1 MRQLTLT
8 VIGGG
13 STYTPELVEGV
24 IKNFEVFPVKELRLM
39 DIDEE
44 KLNIVG
50 GLVKRMLESSNVPI
64 KLLLTIDRKIALNGA
79 DFVISQIRVGGIKA
93 RIRDERIPLEFG
105 VIGQETTGA
114 GGFANA
120 LRTIPVMLDIA
131 KDIEKLSNNAW
142 LINFTNPSGIVTEAL
157 LRYSKVKTIGLCN
170 VPINFLYRFASI
182 LGVDI
187 KDIYLDYVGLN
198 HLSWVRKIYSKGN
211 DVTNEILEKIKG
223 NLSQKER
230 EIVKSI
236 DMIPNGYLHY
246 YYFKDEVLETQKSSE
261 KTRGEIVLEVE
272 EKLLERYK
280 DESLREKP
288 VELSQ
293 RGGAHYSEA
302 AVELMKSI
310 YLDRKDIQIVNVIN
324 NGSIIDLPDNGV
336 VEVPCIIG
344 GNGATPIS
352 MGRLEPYIRGLTQTV
367 KYYEQLTVE
376 SAVEGDIKKA
386 RQALLVHPL
395 VGAKAVAEGLLEK
408 ILEGNKEFLPQFF
421 RRQGIC
427 I

>member
-1 MRQLTLT
+1 MRQLILT

-24 IKNFEVFPVKELRLM
+24 IKNFDVFPVKELRLM

-50 GLVKRMLESSNVPI
+50 GLVKRMIDNSNIPI
-64 KLLLTIDRKIALNGA
+64 NLILTTDRKRALEGA
-79 DFVISQIRVGGIKA
+79 DFVVSQIRVGGIRA
-93 RIRDERIPLEFG
+93 RVRDERIPLEFG

-131 KDIEKLSNNAW
+131 KDIEELTNNAW

-157 LRYSKVKTIGLCN
+157 LRCSKVKTIGLCN
-170 VPINFLYRFASI
+170 VPINFFYRFASA
-182 LGVDI
+182 LDVDT

-198 HLSWVRKIYSKGN
+198 HLSWVRKVYSKGN
-211 DVTNEILEKIKG
+211 DVTNETIEKIKES
-223 NLSQKER
+223 LPQKER
-230 EIVKSI
+230 EIVELI
-236 DMIPNGYLHY
+236 NMIPNSYLHY
-246 YYFKDEVLETQKSSE
+246 YYFKDEVLEMQKNSE

-272 EKLLERYK
+272 EKLLEKYK
-280 DESLREKP
+280 DESLKEKP
-288 VELSQ
+288 QELSQ

-310 YLDRKDIQIVNVIN
+310 YLDRRDIQIVNVMN
-324 NGSIIDLPDNGV
+324 NGSIIDLPDNAV
-336 VEVPCIIG
+336 VEVPCVIG
-344 GNGATPIS
+344 SNGAIPIS
-352 MGRLEPYIRGLTQTV
+352 MGRLEPCIKGLTQTV

-386 RQALLVHPL
+386 KQALLVHPL
-395 VGAKAVAEGLLEK
+395 VGAKAVAEGILEK
-408 ILEGNKEFLPQFF
+408 ILEKNKVFLPQFF
-421 RRQGIC
+421 RG
-427 I
+427 